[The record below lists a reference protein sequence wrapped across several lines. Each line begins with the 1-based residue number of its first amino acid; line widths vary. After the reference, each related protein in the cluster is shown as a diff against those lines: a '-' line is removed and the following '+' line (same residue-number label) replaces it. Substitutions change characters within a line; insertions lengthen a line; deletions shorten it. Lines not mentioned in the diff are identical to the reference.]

1 VLSFWRRA
9 IFRRHGRTSSG
20 HPRPLHS
27 NLLLL
32 PEASNY
38 QGLERHRNAYLIN
51 IIDLSAKDC
60 MKS

>member
-9 IFRRHGRTSSG
+9 IFRRHGRTRVI
-20 HPRPLHS
+20 HALHS
-27 NLLLL
+27 NLLLS
-32 PEASNY
+32 EASNY